1 MNPKRPAT
9 ATINDAIELLR
20 AVGDKKASL
29 EMLEDLQTAIHAG
42 SEAEQRIAQ
51 AERKEAEATSAIA
64 ESVAAREEL
73 ASERG
78 KLDVERASLQNQMRA
93 TNAREHDLE
102 RRETELRAAQE
113 QFGEDR
119 RVLDMTVAGKLVEAE
134 EKLAAAYAIRKAAED
149 LKSRVTAAA
158 LG

>member
-9 ATINDAIELLR
+9 STINDAIELLR
-20 AVGDKKASL
+20 AIGDKKASL
-29 EMLEDLQTAIHAG
+29 EMLEELQKAIQAAG
-42 SEAEQRIAQ
+42 EAEQRIDYA
-51 AERKEAEATSAIA
+51 RSKETEATSAIA
-64 ESVAAREEL
+64 AL
-73 ASERG
+73 GSERATLDSERN
-78 KLDVERASLQNQMRA
+78 KLAVERASLQNQMRA

-119 RVLDMTVAGKLVEAE
+119 RVLDITVAGKLVEAE